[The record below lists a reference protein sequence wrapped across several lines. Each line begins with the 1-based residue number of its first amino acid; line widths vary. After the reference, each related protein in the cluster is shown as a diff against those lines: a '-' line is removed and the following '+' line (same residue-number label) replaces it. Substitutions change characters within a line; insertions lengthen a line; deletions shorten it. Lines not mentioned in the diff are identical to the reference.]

1 MNALLIHNDNL
12 PTNLIDNFTYTLLF
26 RIPQSTMLE
35 EGFSF
40 DKEVHNQVGKIFKEK
55 SIDVIFLPYSLSEN
69 YLELTGLRMAL
80 HIRLTPEWNH
90 TRIPIVFIGHETIN
104 QIAKLSELGSFLFT
118 TGVFSTQE
126 FIFEDLKKQ
135 YEWITKEWRG
145 EAKPLLN
152 DNEYSTFLSRINIQ
166 PPANYQTHHS
176 IDNELALVRWSV
188 YLKCDDKISEVKENI
203 QKGLYFKYQR
213 VLYPIEPVKD
223 HKSDLINRKAN
234 VLLIDDEA
242 DKGWK
247 DFYKVFL
254 KKSHNISFDYLQ
266 HDFKSSS
273 QQEIIEKA
281 KTKAIEFDADIVL
294 LDLRLC
300 DSDFTSQVKPED
312 LTGYKILEE
321 IKKIN
326 KGIQVIIITASN
338 KVWNLQAL
346 LEAGTDG
353 YIIKNGNSD
362 VSEDI
367 RNLKTIFENC
377 INKSSILKTI
387 HESFEKI
394 KSFAINLSDSFKKN
408 IETNVSISFEL
419 LEKSF
424 PTPKYRNY
432 AYLQL
437 FHIVEEFIKEDS
449 VFEFGDNC
457 YVVTPSKR
465 YLVLSK
471 KDPTKEHS
479 PYKSA
484 LTWANGHYKVGK
496 SEYKRRIDTNAILSS
511 ILLFRY
517 GLPTSGSKNWSKI
530 YSVRNQKAAHPEVG
544 IVEFSEINMLS
555 RFLEFILDESN
566 INPIDSNQA
575 LTELSPEEQVENLK
589 KIWGVK

>member
-12 PTNLIDNFTYTLLF
+12 PTNLIDGFTNTLLF
-26 RIPQSTMLE
+26 SIPQSKMLE

-40 DKEVHNQVGKIFKEK
+40 DKEVHNQAGKILKEK

-69 YLELTGLRMAL
+69 YLELTGLRLAL
-80 HIRLTPEWNH
+80 HVRLTPEWNH
-90 TRIPIVFIGHETIN
+90 TRIPIVFIGHETVN

-118 TGVFSTQE
+118 TGIFSTQK
-126 FIFEDLKKQ
+126 FEYSDLKKQ
-135 YEWITKEWRG
+135 YDWIINEWR
-145 EAKPLLN
+145 ADSKALLN
-152 DNEYSTFLSRINIQ
+152 DNEYSYFLSRVIIE
-166 PPANYQTHHS
+166 PPANYQSHHS
-176 IDNELALVRWSV
+176 IDNELSLLRWSE
-188 YLKCDDKISEVKENI
+188 YLKCDDQIHEVKENI

-213 VLYPIEPVKD
+213 ALNPIEPLNES
-223 HKSDLINRKAN
+223 KSDLINEKGK

-247 DFYKVFL
+247 GFYGCFF
-254 KKSHNISFDYLQ
+254 SHSHSIKFKCLEL
-266 HDFKSSS
+266 DFKSSS
-273 QQEIIEKA
+273 REEIIEHANNKV
-281 KTKAIEFDADIVL
+281 KKFDADVVL

-300 DSDFTSQVKPED
+300 DTDFNSQAKPKD

-346 LEAGTDG
+346 QAAGANG

-362 VSEDI
+362 VGEDI

-377 INKSSILKTI
+377 INRSSILKTI
-387 HESFEKI
+387 HESFEEI
-394 KSFAINLSDSFKKN
+394 KSFAINLSDSFNN
-408 IETNVSISFEL
+408 IENNLSICFEL

-424 PTPKYRNY
+424 QKEKYRNY

-449 VFEFGDNC
+449 VFESGDNC
-457 YVVTPSKR
+457 YVVTPSHR

-471 KDPTKEHS
+471 IDSTNENSH
-479 PYKSA
+479 YKSA
-484 LTWANGHYKVGK
+484 LTWVNGHYKVGE
-496 SEYKRRIDTNAILSS
+496 SEIKRRIDTNVIMSS

-517 GLPTSGSKNWSKI
+517 GLPTSGSENWTKV
-530 YSVRNQKAAHPEVG
+530 YSIRNNKAAHPEKG
-544 IVEFSEINMLS
+544 IVELSEIEMLS
-555 RFLEFILDESN
+555 NFLKFILNESN
-566 INPIDSNQA
+566 INPLDSNQA
-575 LTELSPEEQVENLK
+575 LKELSTEEKIENLK
-589 KIWGVK
+589 EKWGSK